1 MTIVVDDHQ
10 GTIGIADVVDV
21 EFNADSFK
29 TGIRFYIDLPDFI
42 DFNSGKM
49 ELVITY
55 KEPNYGFVISNA
67 VAAQLRLEE
76 DNVKLVMTNYMSETA
91 LPAGEI
97 TFAITDDG
105 DVSVSFYDNSVRQTA
120 TITYAEFSGNY

>member
-97 TFAITDDG
+97 TFALAEG
-105 DVSVSFYDNSVRQTA
+105 EVSVSFYDNSVRQTA

>member
-67 VAAQLRLEE
+67 VAAQLHL
-76 DNVKLVMTNYMSETA
+76 DDDSVKLVMTNYMSETA

-97 TFAITDDG
+97 TFALAEG
-105 DVSVSFYDNSVRQTA
+105 EVSVSFYDNSVRQTA